1 MSGASSKGSVG
12 ARAARAR
19 FVVVTGLS
27 GAGKSQAIRALEDLG
42 YFCVD
47 NLPTLLIP
55 TMAALASRSESA
67 LEKVAIVVDVRE
79 GSFLQ
84 EFPRVYR
91 RVRRMPGLKPLLVFL
106 EASDTALVRRF
117 SETRRPHPLAH
128 DRPVLEGIHEE
139 RRRLKPIRAMADEIV
154 DTSDLTVY
162 DLRDV
167 FMAVARGRA
176 RVRPL
181 QVTLVSFGFK
191 HGIPVESDLVFD
203 VRFLPNP
210 HFFPRLRMLSGR
222 DRAVM
227 AFMRRHPATHET
239 IDRLAALLQFLIPQY
254 ADEGKTYLTVGIG
267 CTGGQHRSVYVAE
280 QLRRRLGSISGV
292 RLHVRHRDMAPGG
305 EAAARGTRVQGARM

>member
-1 MSGASSKGSVG
+1 
-12 ARAARAR
+12 
-19 FVVVTGLS
+19 
-27 GAGKSQAIRALEDLG
+27 
-42 YFCVD
+42 
-47 NLPTLLIP
+47 
-55 TMAALASRSESA
+55 
-67 LEKVAIVVDVRE
+67 
-79 GSFLQ
+79 
-84 EFPRVYR
+84 
-91 RVRRMPGLKPLLVFL
+91 
-106 EASDTALVRRF
+106 
-117 SETRRPHPLAH
+117 
-128 DRPVLEGIHEE
+128 
-139 RRRLKPIRAMADEIV
+139 
-154 DTSDLTVY
+154 
-162 DLRDV
+162 
-167 FMAVARGRA
+167 MAVARGKA

-210 HFFPRLRMLSGR
+210 HFFPRLRLLSGR

-280 QLRRRLGSISGV
+280 QLRRRLGSIGGV

-305 EAAARGTRVQGARM
+305 EAAARGGRVQGARM